1 LPKTSDQPRV
11 QINVEIDR
19 LDRDRLRSIADLNER
34 SFAAEVRVALRF
46 YLQHAEERLSA
57 DG

>member
-1 LPKTSDQPRV
+1 MPKTSEPPRV

-34 SFAAEVRVALRF
+34 SFAAEARVALRF
-46 YLQHAEERLSA
+46 YLQHAEARLSA